1 MKISFKVLDG
11 NKIASN
17 NNKVLMQYIID
28 EANLKSTLSII
39 DFNEES
45 ICEMTEK
52 NHVFVVLPMNG
63 NDSDYHVCDAFVVRR
78 NDGSICVWLWTNQF
92 INFKDGDVIFT
103 TKDEAERLA
112 FELNS
117 VTKNKKLQSELDKN
131 FDSIES
137 KLDKAQELR
146 GKIAEKIVDYCKDEA
161 ERLANSVTKNKKLQS
176 DIDNAFDTIESQL
189 DNAHNL
195 HEKIA
200 AYSKDMDGKEKL
212 LFDAVLDIIDN
223 DIKKHTKSLEQLQML
238 KYLTMNF
245 M

>member
-45 ICEMTEK
+45 IYEMTEK

-78 NDGSICVWLWTNQF
+78 NDGSICVWLWSNQF
-92 INFKDGDVIFT
+92 INFKDGDAIFT
-103 TKDEAERLA
+103 TLEDAETFA

-117 VTKNKKLQSELDKN
+117 AAKNRKVQSETDK
-131 FDSIES
+131 SIEAIES
-137 KLDKAQELR
+137 YIDKTQELR
-146 GKIAEKIVDYCKDEA
+146 
-161 ERLANSVTKNKKLQS
+161 
-176 DIDNAFDTIESQL
+176 
-189 DNAHNL
+189 
-195 HEKIA
+195 EKIA
-200 AYSKDMDGKEKL
+200 AYSKDVNGNEKL
-212 LFDAVLDIIDN
+212 LFDMVLNVIDN
-223 DIKKHTKSLEQLQML
+223 DIKNHINNLEQLEIL
-238 KYLTMNF
+238 KRFSPFVL
-245 M
+245 

>member
-28 EANLKSTLSII
+28 ETNLKSTLSII

-45 ICEMTEK
+45 IYEMTEK

-78 NDGSICVWLWTNQF
+78 NDGSICVWLWSNQF
-92 INFKDGDVIFT
+92 INFKDGDAIFT
-103 TKDEAERLA
+103 TKDEAERLV

-117 VTKNKKLQSELDKN
+117 VTKNKKVQSEIDKDFN
-131 FDSIES
+131 IIES
-137 KLDKAQELR
+137 KLDKAQELHE
-146 GKIAEKIVDYCKDEA
+146 KIADKIVDYFKDEA
-161 ERLANSVTKNKKLQS
+161 ERLTNSVTKNKKLQS
-176 DIDNAFDTIESQL
+176 DMDNAFETIESQL
-189 DNAHNL
+189 NNAHNL
-195 HEKIA
+195 RDKIA

-212 LFDAVLDIIDN
+212 LFDAVLEIIDG
-223 DIKKHTKSLEQLQML
+223 DVKKLNKSLEQVQML

>member
-117 VTKNKKLQSELDKN
+117 VTKNKKLQSEIDK
-131 FDSIES
+131 
-137 KLDKAQELR
+137 
-146 GKIAEKIVDYCKDEA
+146 
-161 ERLANSVTKNKKLQS
+161 SV
-176 DIDNAFDTIESQL
+176 DTIESQL

-195 HEKIA
+195 REKIA